1 MHMNIFHIYI
11 IWDFLELDIFQIG
24 FVEELTVGDIS
35 MLNWLAS
42 RELPNPAVQG
52 VALHF
57 QPNTTTTPPI
67 TSPPP

>member
-35 MLNWLAS
+35 MLYWLAS
-42 RELPNPAVQG
+42 HEVYTFPC
-52 VALHF
+52 
-57 QPNTTTTPPI
+57 
-67 TSPPP
+67 